1 MIFCS
6 ILHLVCF
13 KVFDIDRDATLSY
26 DEIKEMVKILIFVAQ
41 ESNNSA
47 SFKDVTADE
56 VLSEMRDRVNK
67 FEMVQGEQQPIVSDE
82 TFSFSQEDF
91 MMWSVQNSLNL
102 MQPFLDLLFE
112 VCHIVLGL
120 RPQCRHLEY
129 DIGKV
134 NLNSV

>member
-1 MIFCS
+1 
-6 ILHLVCF
+6 
-13 KVFDIDRDATLSY
+13 
-26 DEIKEMVKILIFVAQ
+26 MVKILIFVAQ

-47 SFKDVTADE
+47 SFKDVTDDE

-67 FEMVQGEQQPIVSDE
+67 SEIRPGEQQPIVTDE
-82 TFSFSQEDF
+82 AFSFSQEDF
-91 MMWSVQNSLNL
+91 MMWSVQNTLNL

-134 NLNSV
+134 QFNSL

>member
-1 MIFCS
+1 
-6 ILHLVCF
+6 
-13 KVFDIDRDATLSY
+13 
-26 DEIKEMVKILIFVAQ
+26 MVKILIFVAQ

-47 SFKDVTADE
+47 SFKDVTDDE

-67 FEMVQGEQQPIVSDE
+67 SSPGELQPIVSDAA
-82 TFSFSQEDF
+82 FSFSQEDF

-134 NLNSV
+134 KSNSN